1 MWLTA
6 ERLYTWLNI
15 YKKKPFI
22 QSISTQNNMVDNMQ
36 WRIARKQT
44 STNKTLTQKAIEAL
58 NKFNKQKSAKT
69 KSKVS
74 RRKIKRRM
82 V

>member
-1 MWLTA
+1 
-6 ERLYTWLNI
+6 
-15 YKKKPFI
+15 
-22 QSISTQNNMVDNMQ
+22 MQ